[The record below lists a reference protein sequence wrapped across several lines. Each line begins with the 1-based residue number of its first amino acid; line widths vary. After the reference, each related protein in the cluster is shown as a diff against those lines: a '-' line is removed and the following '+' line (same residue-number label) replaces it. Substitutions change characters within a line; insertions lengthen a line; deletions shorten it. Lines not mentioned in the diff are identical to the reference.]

1 MNLSAKMD
9 EISAQLI
16 KGEITQP
23 EALKRQRELL
33 MADIPEQTEQFTT
46 EVSAPVVSAEIRA
59 DNAIAGY
66 QAKKADVAAQLATV
80 KERTAE
86 LQAEKDRLMGAI
98 AASEQRLNI
107 LAGSPQQYRSAKAE
121 AIAQSLVTGEALDPT
136 SLPEPEGELVD
147 RVSAVDLKAALQV
160 LRTKAQEIERRLV
173 GCKADQRRLINEF
186 AEHHAGE
193 HGVRFAL
200 LASRLSDEYAAV
212 QAAHRIALSS
222 GNTFSVLAPQDFS
235 EMLINSPLSAEA
247 GKACGITRR
256 VWSGRVLEET
266 TIIRNATAEIYSE
279 LEGAL

>member
-1 MNLSAKMD
+1 MLAEKMD
-9 EISAQLI
+9 QISAALLRGEIS
-16 KGEITQP
+16 QP

-33 MADIPEQTEQFTT
+33 MADIPEQPEQPTT
-46 EVSAPVVSAEIRA
+46 EAPAPTVSAEIKA

-107 LAGSPQQYRSAKAE
+107 LSGSPQQYRSAKAE
-121 AIAQSLVTGEALDPT
+121 AIARSLVTGEALDLA
-136 SLPEPEGELVD
+136 SLPEPEGDLVD

-160 LRTKAQEIERRLV
+160 LRTKAQEVERRMVGLKAEHRRLV
-173 GCKADQRRLINEF
+173 NEF
-186 AEHHAGE
+186 CEHHAGE

-222 GNTFSVLAPQDFS
+222 GNTFSTLAPQDFS
-235 EMLINSPLSAEA
+235 EMLIHSPLSAEA

-266 TIIRNATAEIYSE
+266 TIIRNATTEIYSE
-279 LEGAL
+279 LEGVL